1 VADWL
6 DDHDVFVR
14 RHTEP
19 PLDRLICTTVGPPA
33 ARAYLAERFAARLT
47 ASESQEA

>member
-14 RHTEP
+14 RPTEP
-19 PLDRLICTTVGPPA
+19 PLDRLICVTVGPPA
-33 ARAYLAERFAARLT
+33 ARAYLAEALRRD
-47 ASESQEA
+47 